1 MTRTTRRFLLGGCAL
16 VLLLELPAS
25 VTALLAGLRGPYAP
39 AGAETS
45 ARLGTAEVA
54 RLAGLLLL
62 VRP

>member
-1 MTRTTRRFLLGGCAL
+1 MTRATRRFLVGGCAL
-16 VLLLELPAS
+16 VLLLELPATVKVFLS
-25 VTALLAGLRGPYAP
+25 GLRGPYAP
-39 AGAETS
+39 AGEQS

>member
-1 MTRTTRRFLLGGCAL
+1 MTRRTRSFLLGGCAL

-25 VTALLAGLRGPYAP
+25 VTAFLAGLRGPYAP
-39 AGAETS
+39 TPGETS

-54 RLAGLLLL
+54 RLAGLLVL